1 MDNNKKQRKST
12 RSFNMEKHVERHF
25 EIEKEGV
32 PVADTPIEKSDSV
45 IAGSSIGE
53 DTSTSNNRGKLI
65 AVIVAVLAFLAFVAY
80 RSCGSSQE
88 NESEPTNTI
97 VSDST
102 EKTDTASNVKKATAP
117 ETEQEQNNVGENTDE
132 SPATPISSANPAKA
146 NDNQVAERP
155 AKRNS
160 TTIAEHAKTAQSKP
174 AATQTT
180 KPFSATSAPISG
192 DVEEN
197 ARRVIRGDFGNGQER
212 RDKLGSSYSEIQGKV
227 NEMYRQGLVH

>member
-65 AVIVAVLAFLAFVAY
+65 AVIVVVVLAFLAYVAY
-80 RSCGSSQE
+80 RSCGSGQE

-102 EKTDTASNVKKATAP
+102 EKEKTDTASNVKKATAP
-117 ETEQEQNNVGENTDE
+117 ETEQEQNNVGENTGDVSAAPTNSDE
-132 SPATPISSANPAKA
+132 P
-146 NDNQVAERP
+146 
-155 AKRNS
+155 
-160 TTIAEHAKTAQSKP
+160 
-174 AATQTT
+174 T
-180 KPFSATSAPISG
+180 KQTSASVSTSNSS
-192 DVEEN
+192 VEEK
-197 ARRVIRGDFGNGQER
+197 AMQVWDGVYGNGTER
-212 RDKLGSSYSEIQGKV
+212 KSKLGTDYKAVQKRV
-227 NEMYRQGLVH
+227 NEMYRNGYRH